1 MNSSLISIITML
13 FIWAVCYNVWIR
25 PQKLKQNGTTTDI
38 NVKYTSDFDEE
49 ILAVS
54 KGSNIGIVCL
64 IVGFVLMFI
73 GYICLSIIKT
83 EKELYYPYHKT
94 DGYEAALVC
103 VIVCAII
110 TLIVYLWYSKM
121 AITVTDKR
129 IYGSVAFGK
138 RVDLPLD
145 SVSAVGISMFQGIAI
160 GTSSGRI
167 VFSMI
172 RNRDEIHNV
181 ISNLLIQ
188 RQNQSKTPISTITQE
203 IPLSN
208 ADELKK
214 YKELLDMG
222 VITQEEFDAKKKQLL
237 GL

>member
-1 MNSSLISIITML
+1 
-13 FIWAVCYNVWIR
+13 
-25 PQKLKQNGTTTDI
+25 
-38 NVKYTSDFDEE
+38 
-49 ILAVS
+49 
-54 KGSNIGIVCL
+54 
-64 IVGFVLMFI
+64 
-73 GYICLSIIKT
+73 
-83 EKELYYPYHKT
+83 
-94 DGYEAALVC
+94 
-103 VIVCAII
+103 
-110 TLIVYLWYSKM
+110 M

-129 IYGSVAFGK
+129 ICGFIGFGK

-145 SVSAVGISMFQGIAI
+145 SISAVGVSMFQGIAV

-172 RNRDEIHNV
+172 KNRDLIHNE

-188 RQNQSKTPISTITQE
+188 RQNQQTPVATFTQE

-208 ADELKK
+208 ADEIKK

-222 VITQEEFDAKKKQLL
+222 VITQDEFDAKKKQLL